1 MTNANGYEV
10 LKIIL
15 LGGFAGF
22 AIFCVSY
29 ALVVW
34 SRRNKS
40 VAASKHLLATV
51 WPLLAVIGF
60 ASLLYGVVQA
70 KLVTY
75 TGLIDGDT
83 FDRSNLESR
92 ARLGALSS
100 VPLKI
105 DPALTQ
111 RQNQLRAQIDQ
122 FSHFR
127 FELEKA
133 HREFTRD
140 FTKLHSDYAR
150 EISAIKAELQVAET
164 SLAGYPERLTVAERQ
179 LKRATE
185 LVRLGSWSEAVA
197 DQRRMEIL
205 ALKDSAERATATV
218 TAANKRA
225 ESATEKYE
233 QAAQLYKIQIEGI
246 DQRSKEYTD
255 ELEAQQ
261 KQLLIVERLIAEDG
275 EKALN
280 AMSSGK
286 GFVVKVVVP
295 TAELAAIEQA
305 KVVTF
310 QPNNAP
316 IRSRFNGTVR
326 EAKQLEASPSETI
339 VSFDVRLPSDVLAQL
354 KVSSE
359 PLLVNVYWH
368 PSIVQSSLVHAGLGI
383 IAVALLVWLLGTA
396 RTNEHK
402 TPALVSIPS
411 ANERSMRIAS

>member
-1 MTNANGYEV
+1 M
-10 LKIIL
+10 
-15 LGGFAGF
+15 
-22 AIFCVSY
+22 
-29 ALVVW
+29 VW

-133 HREFTRD
+133 YRELDRD
-140 FTKLHSDYAR
+140 YTALRSSYAR
-150 EISAIKAELQVAET
+150 EMSSIKAELQVAEA
-164 SLAGYPERLTVAERQ
+164 SLAGYPERIVIAERQ
-179 LKRATE
+179 LRRAME
-185 LVRLGSWSEAVA
+185 LARLGSGSEAIV
-197 DQRRMEIL
+197 DQRKIELL
-205 ALKDSAERATATV
+205 ALKDGSERATATV
-218 TAANKRA
+218 SAANKRA
-225 ESATEKYE
+225 ATATEKFE
-233 QAAQLYKIQIEGI
+233 QAARLYETQLEEIE
-246 DQRSKEYTD
+246 RRKKEYSDSLDT
-255 ELEAQQ
+255 QQ
-261 KQLLIVERLIAEDG
+261 AQLLVVEKLIAEDG

-280 AMSSGK
+280 AMSSGR

-295 TAELAAIEQA
+295 TTELSALRQA
-305 KVVTF
+305 KFVTF
-310 QPNNAP
+310 KPRKVP
-316 IRSRFNGTVR
+316 IRSRFNGSLR
-326 EAKQLEASPSETI
+326 ESAQLEASPSETI
-339 VSFDVRLPSDVLAQL
+339 VSFRDHCQL
-354 KVSSE
+354 
-359 PLLVNVYWH
+359 
-368 PSIVQSSLVHAGLGI
+368 
-383 IAVALLVWLLGTA
+383 
-396 RTNEHK
+396 
-402 TPALVSIPS
+402 
-411 ANERSMRIAS
+411 